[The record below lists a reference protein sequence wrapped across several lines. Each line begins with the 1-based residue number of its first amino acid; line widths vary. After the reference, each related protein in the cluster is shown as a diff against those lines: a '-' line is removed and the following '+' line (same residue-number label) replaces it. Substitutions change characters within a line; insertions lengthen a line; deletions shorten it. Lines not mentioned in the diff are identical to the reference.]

1 MDHDEPDMDF
11 AELFEASGGST
22 GEQSF
27 SPGERVKGKVVL
39 VAGATV
45 FIDYGA
51 KSEGWADLEEF
62 LDEKGEV
69 NIKPGSDVE
78 LAFIGYGPSGAQLGS
93 CLRRA
98 SGGGGDELLRKA
110 FESKIAI
117 EGTVTGTNK
126 GGLEV
131 TISGT
136 KVFCPFSQM
145 DLTYCDRPE
154 VFVGTIQKFKVVQF
168 EEEGKNIVVSR
179 RAVMQEEREAL
190 ATGTRAR
197 LAVGG
202 VFQGRVTRLTPFGAF
217 VDLGGLEG
225 LIHVSEISRRQ
236 VKTPSDFLATGQEIS
251 VQVLKLETDE
261 KGTERISLSMKA
273 LEPDPWETGLEF
285 SEGDIVSGRVRN
297 LTAYGAFVEVAP
309 GVEGL
314 VHISE
319 ISPKRIHHPKEK
331 LQDGQEV
338 EVKILEINQ
347 EQRRISLSIKE
358 VPSSLDSEPDGFKQ
372 ETTRS
377 GNVIRRRVRAD
388 SAENLSGADY
398 ESPVIIPDLKPGPSP
413 AENQPSQLPKV
424 GLIVKG
430 IVRTVKP
437 YGFFV
442 DLPDLGS
449 HQSGLLHISQL
460 TVSGPSKSKK
470 GFKEGD
476 EIQVEIIKID
486 EQGRISLSQRS
497 VLENQDK
504 AEFDEYQ
511 DQVKQSGPLGTMAE
525 LFKKFKA

>member
-1 MDHDEPDMDF
+1 MDHDEPNMDF
-11 AELFEASGGST
+11 AELFEASGGLT

-39 VAGATV
+39 VTGDTV

-69 NIKPGSDVE
+69 NIKPGMDVE

-93 CLRRA
+93 CLRKV

-131 TISGT
+131 LISGT
-136 KVFCPFSQM
+136 TVFCPFSQM

-179 RAVMQEEREAL
+179 RAVLQEEREAL
-190 ATGTRAR
+190 AAGTRER

-236 VKTPSDFLATGQEIS
+236 VKTPADVLSTGQEVT
-251 VQVLKLETDE
+251 VQVLNLETDE
-261 KGTERISLSMKA
+261 KGTERISLSMKV

-285 SEGDIVSGRVRN
+285 GEGDIVPGTVRN

-358 VPSSLDSEPDGFKQ
+358 VPSSLDSACLIGLNK
-372 ETTRS
+372 
-377 GNVIRRRVRAD
+377 
-388 SAENLSGADY
+388 
-398 ESPVIIPDLKPGPSP
+398 K
-413 AENQPSQLPKV
+413 LP
-424 GLIVKG
+424 
-430 IVRTVKP
+430 
-437 YGFFV
+437 
-442 DLPDLGS
+442 
-449 HQSGLLHISQL
+449 
-460 TVSGPSKSKK
+460 
-470 GFKEGD
+470 E
-476 EIQVEIIKID
+476 
-486 EQGRISLSQRS
+486 
-497 VLENQDK
+497 
-504 AEFDEYQ
+504 AA
-511 DQVKQSGPLGTMAE
+511 M
-525 LFKKFKA
+525 